1 MARLS
6 RFARAEQA
14 TPEELLE
21 RLAGSRQRDGARI
34 SRREFIAGAVA
45 GAAALTLP
53 RRAFANGG
61 HSQPRVA
68 IVGAGISG
76 LNCALALADAGVR
89 ATVYEAA
96 GRLGGRMFSNN
107 SGYWS
112 NNQVS
117 EWGGEL
123 IDTNHETI
131 HSLAARFGLPLDDLA
146 AAQPAGSEETYFFD
160 EKYYRRSELLADFA
174 PVLQAV
180 LDDSDAAGY
189 PTTYNSSTAAGRA
202 LDRMSVRE
210 WIERR
215 VPGGH
220 DSKMG
225 QLLDTAYSIEYGAD
239 TRMQSALN
247 LVYLLSG
254 SDEDFEIFG
263 ASDERFHIRG
273 GNQRLPLAI
282 AAHLAA
288 QGMPV
293 QTGMRLASI
302 GKRSDGATR
311 LIFETNGGCREVVAD
326 AVVLTLPFAVLRTLD
341 DRGAGFDSLKRRVI
355 DQLGRGRNGK
365 LQLQFTRRL
374 WNSHGPWGLSTG
386 STFAD
391 TGYQNTWDVTR
402 AQPGASGILVDYTGG
417 STADRRSTTVPFA
430 FDGNSGVRR
439 DAANFLQQIAPVFPG
454 LAALWNGKVTSSLPH
469 LSPFFNCSYS
479 FWRVGQYQS
488 FSGYE
493 AAPQGSIFFAG
504 EHTSTDFQGFM
515 EGAAAEGA
523 RAAGEVLTQLGVVH

>member
-1 MARLS
+1 MARIC
-6 RFARAEQA
+6 RRARAAEIPA
-14 TPEELLE
+14 EAVLE
-21 RLAGSRQRDGARI
+21 RLAASPQNEGPRITRRQ
-34 SRREFIAGAVA
+34 FIASAAA
-45 GAAALTLP
+45 GAAALALP
-53 RRAFANGG
+53 RRAFASGG
-61 HSQPRVA
+61 HSSSRVA

-89 ATVYEAA
+89 ATVYEASP
-96 GRLGGRMFSNN
+96 RLGGRMFSNN

-112 NNQVS
+112 GNQVS

-123 IDTNHETI
+123 IDTDHETI
-131 HSLAARFGLPLDDLA
+131 QDLAARFGLPLDDLA
-146 AAQPAGSEETYFFD
+146 AAQPAGSDDTYFFGH
-160 EKYYRRSELLADFA
+160 KYYPRAELLADFQ

-180 LDDSDAAGY
+180 FDDSDAAGY
-189 PTTYNSSTAAGRA
+189 PTTYNMSTAAGRA
-202 LDRMSVRE
+202 LDNMSVRE
-210 WIERR
+210 WIGRR

-225 QLLDTAYSIEYGAD
+225 ALLDTAYTIEYGAD
-239 TRMQSALN
+239 TRIQSALN

-288 QGMPV
+288 RGMPV

-302 GKRSDGATR
+302 GKRADGATR
-311 LIFETNGGCREVVAD
+311 LVFETNGGWREVVAD

-341 DRGAGFDSLKRRVI
+341 YRHAGFDALKKRAI
-355 DQLGRGRNGK
+355 DQLGRGHNGK
-365 LQLQFTRRL
+365 LQLQFSRRL
-374 WNSHGPWGLSTG
+374 WNSHGPWGQSTG
-386 STFAD
+386 STYTD
-391 TGYQNTWDVTR
+391 TGSQNTWDVTR
-402 AQPGASGILVDYTGG
+402 AQPGTTGILVDYTGG
-417 STADRRSTTVPFA
+417 TTTDRRSTTVPFA

-439 DAANFLQQIAPVFPG
+439 DTSAFLQQIAPVFPG
-454 LAALWNGKVTSSLPH
+454 LAPLWNGKATSSLPH

-479 FWRVGQYQS
+479 FWRVGQYRS

-493 AAPQGSIFFAG
+493 AVPQGNIFFAG
-504 EHTSTDFQGFM
+504 EHTSTDYQGFM

-523 RAAGEVLTQLGVVH
+523 RAAGEVLTQLGVAP